1 MGKDTEQEYGETSWG
16 EPKESESTHLAT
28 TENTTFY
35 TPIPTSLQ
43 LQDVPTDWTGWT
55 KANKVQY
62 LVDVLQFYIT
72 KVRSGNFDL
81 SKIEALAALALEAQ
95 IELADFYADA
105 ESYSRDAKNI
115 AEDTES
121 EVSEEILR
129 ASINNSEKK
138 PSDATIK
145 RQATINQKVR
155 DAKKQTVQL
164 ERNYKKWRYIYDML
178 KDAHIFFRNLG
189 KV

>member
-1 MGKDTEQEYGETSWG
+1 MAKDTEQEYGETSWG
-16 EPKESESTHLAT
+16 ESKDSVEDDTAET
-28 TENTTFY
+28 TLY
-35 TPIPTSLQ
+35 TPAPTSLQ
-43 LQDVPTDWTGWT
+43 LQDVPVDWAGWT

-81 SKIEALAALALEAQ
+81 SKTEALAALALEAQ

-129 ASINNSEKK
+129 TSINNSEKK

-145 RQATINQKVR
+145 RQATINQKVKE
-155 DAKKQTVQL
+155 AKKKTVQL